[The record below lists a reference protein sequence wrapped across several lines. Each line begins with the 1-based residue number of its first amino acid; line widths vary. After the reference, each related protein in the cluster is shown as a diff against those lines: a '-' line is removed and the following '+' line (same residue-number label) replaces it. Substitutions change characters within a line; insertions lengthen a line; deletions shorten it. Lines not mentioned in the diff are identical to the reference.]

1 MLGWQLF
8 NSAQIF
14 WYPNNHTSI
23 VWLVQHDPST
33 LHEVW
38 RHAHYIKLQLI
49 LQKFRLERYC
59 GFLLK
64 FWISCCTVLCVLPW
78 HSMNICC
85 LCRLRWI
92 HKSVCNSRRCTA
104 EIREVLKTGE
114 AYLNHYWATGGL
126 SLCCPVALCWPKK
139 ISNESLSRYSL
150 PLHAIAE
157 IRSFQV
163 ESEPWYICTL
173 TIQYGFSHRWK
184 HTTNPQ

>member
-8 NSAQIF
+8 NRGAQIF

-78 HSMNICC
+78 YSMNICC

-104 EIREVLKTGE
+104 TVDKMSLLDWK
-114 AYLNHYWATGGL
+114 LLSATWSICILRPCVNIMGTSTLMVFDYNSILQGIWILSIARRLGKLYINYVWMEMRDSRSVMNWRGL
-126 SLCCPVALCWPKK
+126 S
-139 ISNESLSRYSL
+139 
-150 PLHAIAE
+150 
-157 IRSFQV
+157 
-163 ESEPWYICTL
+163 
-173 TIQYGFSHRWK
+173 
-184 HTTNPQ
+184 